1 MKVAER
7 YISRNNC
14 LLPPTPSRTTSP
26 KWGQRRRGFR
36 FEILGNGELMEF
48 ASQHLVVVA
57 LWITWCFVHSLMIT
71 SVVIA
76 YLKDKLGDHFRFYR
90 LFFNT
95 VALATF
101 CPLALYSFQLK
112 EMPILVWDGALA
124 VVQYV
129 LLSLSVFLFLAG
141 ARHYSLSS
149 FLGLAQIREGES
161 NRTLSTRTVF
171 ATSGILGV
179 IRHPWYAGGLLLIWA
194 RDLGLTA
201 LIINFVLS
209 LYLAIGAFLEE
220 RKLVKEF
227 GDDYRHYQNRVSMLF
242 PWIWIKKKLPLPL

>member
-1 MKVAER
+1 ME
-7 YISRNNC
+7 
-14 LLPPTPSRTTSP
+14 LTP
-26 KWGQRRRGFR
+26 K
-36 FEILGNGELMEF
+36 
-48 ASQHLVVVA
+48 HLVVVA
-57 LWITWCFVHSLMIT
+57 LWIIWCFVHSLMIAP
-71 SVVIA
+71 VVTNS
-76 YLKDKLGDHFRFYR
+76 LKDKFGDRFRFYR

-101 CPLALYSFQLK
+101 FPLALYSFQLK

-129 LLSLSVFLFLAG
+129 LLSLSLFLFLAG

-149 FLGLAQIREGES
+149 FLGIAQIREGEP
-161 NRTLSTRTVF
+161 NKTLSTHPAF
-171 ATSGILGV
+171 ATSGILSI
-179 IRHPWYAGGLLLIWA
+179 IRHPWYASALLLIWA

-209 LYLAIGAFLEE
+209 LYLFIGAFLEE
-220 RKLVKEF
+220 HKLIKEF

-242 PWIWIKKKLPLPL
+242 PWKWIKKKLPLPL

>member
-1 MKVAER
+1 M
-7 YISRNNC
+7 
-14 LLPPTPSRTTSP
+14 
-26 KWGQRRRGFR
+26 
-36 FEILGNGELMEF
+36 ELT
-48 ASQHLVVVA
+48 SQHLAIAA
-57 LWITWCFVHSLMIT
+57 LWIMWCFLHSLMIAPGVT
-71 SVVIA
+71 GS
-76 YLKDKLGDHFRFYR
+76 LRHKLGDHFRFYR
-90 LFFNT
+90 LFFNAF
-95 VALATF
+95 ALATF
-101 CPLALYSFQLK
+101 LPLALYSLNLK

-141 ARHYSLSS
+141 ARHYNVSS

-161 NRTLSTRTVF
+161 NRALSTHTVF

-209 LYLAIGAFLEE
+209 LYLVIGAFLEE

-227 GDDYRHYQNRVSMLF
+227 GDDYRHYQNRVSMLV
-242 PWIWIKKKLPLPL
+242 PWKWIKKKLPLPL

>member
-1 MKVAER
+1 ME
-7 YISRNNC
+7 
-14 LLPPTPSRTTSP
+14 LTP
-26 KWGQRRRGFR
+26 Q
-36 FEILGNGELMEF
+36 
-48 ASQHLVVVA
+48 QLVVVA
-57 LWITWCFVHSLMIT
+57 LWIIWCFVHSLMIAPAVT
-71 SVVIA
+71 A
-76 YLKDKLGDHFRFYR
+76 YLKDRLGDHFRFYR

-112 EMPILVWDGALA
+112 EMPIFVWEGALA
-124 VVQYV
+124 VVQYA

-149 FLGLAQIREGES
+149 FLGLDQVREGEP
-161 NRTLSTRTVF
+161 NKTLSTRHAF

-201 LIINFVLS
+201 LLINFVVS
-209 LYLAIGAFLEE
+209 LYLVIGAFLEE
-220 RKLVKEF
+220 RKLIKEF

-242 PWIWIKKKLPLPL
+242 PWKWIKKKLHLPV